1 MQGIF
6 KQVLVVAALALASA
20 GAQANPALAKKKGCA
35 SCHGGVAGVKVRPA
49 VAGMPKAPSFYE
61 LYARFGGQAD
71 GEAKM
76 AAALAAN
83 AKHPKLA
90 LNDTERAALMK
101 FYTSTDPVEASGKRL
116 AQASEAA
123 PAK

>member
-1 MQGIF
+1 MQGFF

-61 LYARFGGQAD
+61 LYARFGGEAD

-76 AAALAAN
+76 TAALQAS
-83 AKHPKLA
+83 AKHPKVA

-101 FYTSTDPVEASGKRL
+101 FYASTEPVDASGKRL

-123 PAK
+123 PAR

>member
-1 MQGIF
+1 MQVLF
-6 KQVLVVAALALASA
+6 KQVLVVAALALAST

-71 GEAKM
+71 SEAKM
-76 AAALAAN
+76 AAALAAS
-83 AKHPKLA
+83 ARHPKLA
-90 LNDTERAALMK
+90 LNDTERTALMK
-101 FYTSTDPVEASGKRL
+101 FYASTEPVDAAGKRV
-116 AQASEAA
+116 AQANEAA